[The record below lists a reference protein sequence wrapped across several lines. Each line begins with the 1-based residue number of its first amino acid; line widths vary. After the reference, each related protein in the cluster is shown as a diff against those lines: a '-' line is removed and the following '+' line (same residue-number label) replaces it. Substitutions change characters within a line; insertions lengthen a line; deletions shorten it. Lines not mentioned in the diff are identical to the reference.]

1 MHAEMNG
8 HSSMSFFK
16 MWLIWLMGM
25 WRRGLGEGAWGS
37 GGNQSLQFCSFYHQR
52 LLKGHANQLHLYC
65 QVRMHDIFFHLALAE
80 QV

>member
-1 MHAEMNG
+1 MNS
-8 HSSMSFFK
+8 HSSILFFQNLAYLADGNVWEK
-16 MWLIWLMGM
+16 GV
-25 WRRGLGEGAWGS
+25 GV
-37 GGNQSLQFCSFYHQR
+37 GGNQSLQFYYFYHQR